1 MSGHSKW
8 STIKRKKGALDA
20 KRGKI
25 FTRIIKDISIAIKDG
40 ASSDPDSNPR
50 LRLAI
55 ANAKGANMPKDNIIR
70 AIKKAED
77 KGGESYQETTYE
89 GYGPGGIALFVE
101 ASTDNLKRTV
111 ANVRAI
117 FSKYEGNLG
126 TNGSLEFIFERK
138 GVFMVPLERIADRDG
153 EELEM
158 ELIDGGAE
166 DFDKSEEGLT
176 IHTSFEDFG
185 NMQKKLEELGIEPES
200 QELERIPKTTQ
211 AVDLETSKK
220 VLLIIEK
227 FEEDDDV
234 NNVFHNLEMTEE
246 LIGEV
251 EG

>member
-25 FTRIIKDISIAIKDG
+25 FTRILKDINIAIKEG
-40 ASSDPDSNPR
+40 GSSDPDSNPR

-55 ANAKGANMPKDNIIR
+55 ANAKGVNMPKDNISR

-89 GYGPGGIALFVE
+89 GYGPGGIGLFVE

-117 FSKYEGNLG
+117 FSKYEGSLG
-126 TNGSLEFIFERK
+126 TNGSLEFIFDRK
-138 GVFMVPLERIADRDG
+138 GVFVISRTVLKAYGVEDF
-153 EELEM
+153 EM
-158 ELIDGGAE
+158 ELIEGGAE
-166 DFDKSEEGLT
+166 EFERDEEFLT
-176 IHTSFEDFG
+176 VFTSYEDFG
-185 NMQKKLEELGIEPES
+185 NMQKKLEELGVEPEN
-200 QELERIPKTTQ
+200 QELQRIPKTTQ
-211 AVDLETSKK
+211 EIDLEIAKK

-227 FEEDDDV
+227 FEQDDDV
-234 NNVFHNLEMTEE
+234 NNVWHNLEMTEE
-246 LIGEV
+246 LE
-251 EG
+251 ELM

>member
-25 FTRIIKDISIAIKDG
+25 FTRILKDISIAIKEG
-40 ASSDPDSNPR
+40 GSSDPDSNPR

-55 ANAKGANMPKDNIIR
+55 ANAKGANMPKDNILR

-117 FSKYEGNLG
+117 FSKYEGSLG
-126 TNGSLEFIFERK
+126 TNGSLEFIFDRK
-138 GVFMVPLERIADRDG
+138 GVFVIPRSVIKEYGVEDF
-153 EELEM
+153 EM
-158 ELIDGGAE
+158 ELIEGGAE
-166 DFDKSEEGLT
+166 EFDRDEDFLT
-176 IHTSFEDFG
+176 VYTSFEDFG
-185 NMQKKLEELGIEPES
+185 LMQKKLEELKVEPEN
-200 QELERIPKTTQ
+200 QELQRIPKTTQ
-211 AVDLETSKK
+211 KVDLELGKK

-227 FEEDDDV
+227 FEDDDDV
-234 NNVFHNLEMTEE
+234 NNVWHNLEMTDELEE
-246 LIGEV
+246 LM
-251 EG
+251 

>member
-25 FTRIIKDISIAIKDG
+25 FTRIIKDINIAIKEG
-40 ASSDPDSNPR
+40 GSSDPDSNPR

-55 ANAKGANMPKDNIIR
+55 ANAKGANMPKDNITR

-77 KGGESYQETTYE
+77 KGGESYKETTFE

-101 ASTDNLKRTV
+101 ASTDNDKRTI

-117 FSKYEGNLG
+117 FSKYEGSLG
-126 TNGSLEFIFERK
+126 TNGSLEFIFDRK
-138 GVFMVPLERIADRDG
+138 GVFVIPRAVLKEYGVEDF
-153 EELEM
+153 EM
-158 ELIDGGAE
+158 ELIEGGAE
-166 DFDKSEEGLT
+166 EFERDEEFLT
-176 IHTSFEDFG
+176 VYTSFEDFG
-185 NMQKKLEELGIEPES
+185 NMQKKLEELNVEPES
-200 QELERIPKTTQ
+200 QELQRIPKTTQ
-211 AVDLETSKK
+211 EVDLETGKK

-234 NNVFHNLEMTEE
+234 NTVYHNMEMTEE
-246 LIGEV
+246 LE
-251 EG
+251 ELM

>member
-25 FTRIIKDISIAIKDG
+25 FTRILKDINIAIKEG
-40 ASSDPDSNPR
+40 GSSDPDANPR

-55 ANAKGANMPKDNIIR
+55 ANAKGANMPKDNISR

-89 GYGPGGIALFVE
+89 GYGPGGVALFVE
-101 ASTDNLKRTV
+101 ASTDNLNRTI

-117 FSKYEGNLG
+117 FSKYEGSLG
-126 TNGSLEFIFERK
+126 TNGSLEFIFDRK
-138 GVFMVPLERIADRDG
+138 GVFVLNEESLATKDP

-166 DFDKSEEGLT
+166 EIEKEEGLWT
-176 IHTSFEDFG
+176 IYTSFEDFG
-185 NMQKKLEELGIEPES
+185 NMQKKLEEIELEPES
-200 QELERIPKTTQ
+200 QELQRIPQTTQ
-211 AVDLETSKK
+211 EVDLETGKK

-227 FEEDDDV
+227 FEDDDDV
-234 NNVFHNLEMTEE
+234 NNVWHNLEITDE
-246 LIGEV
+246 LEQLM
-251 EG
+251 E